1 MSIWRICPFCWDFTQ
16 QGALGRLTKFATNFS
31 VVHNN
36 QKQDGL
42 PEVCKI
48 DYIHSLDAMYYLIA
62 KNPKKCNIQKIAV
75 LILMKL

>member
-1 MSIWRICPFCWDFTQ
+1 MSIWRICTFSGDFTQ
-16 QGALGRLTKFATNFS
+16 QGAFGMPTKFAPNFS

-36 QKQDGL
+36 QKQNGL
-42 PEVCKI
+42 AEVCKI
-48 DYIHSLDAMYYLIA
+48 DYIHFLDAMYYLIA